1 MKPIIDLQL
10 ADVMQPHVFAVPADT
25 LLSAM
30 IERMKHHPVTHV
42 VILEGDKPV
51 GMLTERDLVRLLHR
65 RIVCERS
72 VREVMSAPV
81 VTVPASLGFKPAY
94 VQLCLSRLR
103 HLVAVNAEGKVVG
116 VAAEQDFLGHLG
128 LELFHSVKSLRG
140 MIDITVPRLASNVP
154 VVEAIDLMLREKRG
168 CVAVVKNS
176 RLLGIFTEHQ
186 APGILARHA
195 DGSPVTLGEA
205 VHEGNCQIADSA
217 TVAEVIT
224 QLVSN
229 RIGYVVVTTA
239 TGEIVGAIA
248 QARLLENVRATI
260 HTEIAGRQLAQD
272 QLQRIEERFEA
283 TLTQQKGFFKT
294 VIQTIPDLI
303 WLKDPDGVYL
313 ACNPAFEKFFGK
325 PEADIVGKN
334 DFDFM
339 SHELAEFFRGHD
351 RDAMAAGNP
360 TVNEEWITYADDGHR
375 ALLKTIKTPMYAPD
389 GTALGVLGISHDITE
404 MRRQNVALWETNERL
419 EAAASAGI
427 VGVWDWDI
435 PNNRLVWDK
444 VMYQLYGLRKGEF
457 AEAYEAWA
465 SAIHPE
471 DKAYTEGEI
480 QAALRGEREY
490 APEFRVIWPDG
501 SIHYLKAKSHT
512 TYDDQGKPLRMI
524 GINYDQTEQKTTEL
538 TLEHKVAE
546 RTDDLQTTNAKLR
559 DTEFA
564 MDSVGI
570 GIHWTDFASGRFI
583 HVNRYAAE
591 LLGYTTEELL
601 QRSVSDID
609 PHFPQAVYQEMAE
622 RIRQHGYL
630 KFETEQMTRDG
641 SYVPVEMTVYYHAG
655 DDVNPPRMISF
666 MLDITQRKQAEQA
679 LLEAKAA
686 AESANLAK
694 SAFLANMSHE
704 IRTPLNAITGM
715 AHLIRRAGLSPD
727 QEERL
732 DKLEAAGEHLL
743 NVINNILDLSKIE
756 AGKFELEETDIRVE
770 SILGNVTS
778 MLRDRAQAKYLDLL
792 TEAHSLP
799 HQLRGDPTRLQQALL
814 NYATNAV
821 KFTERG
827 NITLRVRSMQENQD
841 SVLLRFEVQDTG
853 IGIDPATLPK
863 LFAAFEQ
870 ADNTTTR
877 KYGGTGLGLAITQRI
892 ARMMGGDAGAE
903 STPGAGSTFWLTV
916 RLKKGKSTATPESA
930 ASGEDAESV
939 LKRDHAGRRVLL
951 AEDEPINREI
961 TLMMLE
967 DAGLAADVAE
977 DGIQAV
983 ELATR
988 NTYDL
993 ILMDMQMPHMDG
1005 VDATLEIRKLH
1016 SGDKLPI
1023 LAMTAN
1029 AFAEDKVR
1037 CLKAG
1042 MNDFITKPAKPE
1054 VLFATLLKWL
1064 TQFHQ

>member
-1 MKPIIDLQL
+1 
-10 ADVMQPHVFAVPADT
+10 
-25 LLSAM
+25 
-30 IERMKHHPVTHV
+30 
-42 VILEGDKPV
+42 
-51 GMLTERDLVRLLHR
+51 
-65 RIVCERS
+65 
-72 VREVMSAPV
+72 
-81 VTVPASLGFKPAY
+81 
-94 VQLCLSRLR
+94 
-103 HLVAVNAEGKVVG
+103 
-116 VAAEQDFLGHLG
+116 
-128 LELFHSVKSLRG
+128 
-140 MIDITVPRLASNVP
+140 
-154 VVEAIDLMLREKRG
+154 
-168 CVAVVKNS
+168 
-176 RLLGIFTEHQ
+176 
-186 APGILARHA
+186 
-195 DGSPVTLGEA
+195 
-205 VHEGNCQIADSA
+205 
-217 TVAEVIT
+217 
-224 QLVSN
+224 
-229 RIGYVVVTTA
+229 
-239 TGEIVGAIA
+239 
-248 QARLLENVRATI
+248 
-260 HTEIAGRQLAQD
+260 
-272 QLQRIEERFEA
+272 
-283 TLTQQKGFFKT
+283 
-294 VIQTIPDLI
+294 
-303 WLKDPDGVYL
+303 
-313 ACNPAFEKFFGK
+313 
-325 PEADIVGKN
+325 
-334 DFDFM
+334 
-339 SHELAEFFRGHD
+339 
-351 RDAMAAGNP
+351 
-360 TVNEEWITYADDGHR
+360 
-375 ALLKTIKTPMYAPD
+375 
-389 GTALGVLGISHDITE
+389 
-404 MRRQNVALWETNERL
+404 
-419 EAAASAGI
+419 
-427 VGVWDWDI
+427 
-435 PNNRLVWDK
+435 
-444 VMYQLYGLRKGEF
+444 
-457 AEAYEAWA
+457 
-465 SAIHPE
+465 
-471 DKAYTEGEI
+471 
-480 QAALRGEREY
+480 
-490 APEFRVIWPDG
+490 
-501 SIHYLKAKSHT
+501 
-512 TYDDQGKPLRMI
+512 
-524 GINYDQTEQKTTEL
+524 
-538 TLEHKVAE
+538 
-546 RTDDLQTTNAKLR
+546 
-559 DTEFA
+559 
-564 MDSVGI
+564 
-570 GIHWTDFASGRFI
+570 
-583 HVNRYAAE
+583 
-591 LLGYTTEELL
+591 
-601 QRSVSDID
+601 
-609 PHFPQAVYQEMAE
+609 
-622 RIRQHGYL
+622 
-630 KFETEQMTRDG
+630 MTRDG